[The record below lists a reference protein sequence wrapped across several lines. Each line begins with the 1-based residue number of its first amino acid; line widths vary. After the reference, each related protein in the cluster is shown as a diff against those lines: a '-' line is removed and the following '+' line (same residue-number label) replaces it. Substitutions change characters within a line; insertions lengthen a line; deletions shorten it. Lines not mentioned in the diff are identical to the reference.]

1 MPDERFA
8 QKQTFWTPCA
18 ARRGKGKE
26 IIQGIP
32 TAVRKGEGESQRQ
45 IISRFAMWQAKCME
59 KIAELGAGNIE
70 LMLVD
75 PAVPNLDVLSTL
87 NQVRV
92 QTSKPKP

>member
-1 MPDERFA
+1 
-8 QKQTFWTPCA
+8 
-18 ARRGKGKE
+18 
-26 IIQGIP
+26 
-32 TAVRKGEGESQRQ
+32 
-45 IISRFAMWQAKCME
+45 MWQAKCME